1 MFDNLR
7 TQPDEEL
14 MCLVQ
19 QGNERALAELYERY
33 CTKLVRYFHRMLW
46 KDDEKA
52 QDFLHDLF
60 LKVIERPQKFD
71 TERRFATWLYAAA
84 FNMCKNEYRR
94 QSFRKGQSLDHHDK
108 IVFQPDADLQ
118 DFQKTLETSL
128 REIDETDRS
137 LFVLRYELDLP
148 LAEIGR
154 IMDCPEGTV
163 KSRIFYLKKKLTRS
177 LRAFNPAIQ

>member
-1 MFDNLR
+1 MFANHR

-14 MCLVQ
+14 MRLVQ
-19 QGNERALAELYERY
+19 QGDERALAELYDRY
-33 CTKLVRYFHRMLW
+33 STKLVRYFHRMLW
-46 KDDEKA
+46 KDEEKA

-60 LKVIERPQKFD
+60 LKLIEQPQRFD
-71 TERRFATWLYAAA
+71 AERIFTTWLYSSA

-94 QSFRKGQSLDHHDK
+94 QSFRNGQSLDHDK

-118 DFQKTLETSL
+118 DFQRTLDASL
-128 REIDETDRS
+128 REVDEADRN

-148 LAEIGR
+148 LAEIGK

-163 KSRIFYLKKKLTRS
+163 KSRIFYLKKKLTRC
-177 LRAFNPAIQ
+177 LRDFNPAIQ